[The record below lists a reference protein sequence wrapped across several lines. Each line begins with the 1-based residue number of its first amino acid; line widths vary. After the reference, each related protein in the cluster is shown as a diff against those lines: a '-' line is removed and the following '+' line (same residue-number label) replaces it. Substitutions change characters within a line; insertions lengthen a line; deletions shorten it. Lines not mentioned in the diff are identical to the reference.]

1 MKRSLRLSAA
11 LALALALIGPAAPVL
26 AAPFTY
32 PAPVQQTFPTTS
44 PPGITAAA
52 WILYDE
58 SSDTVIAEWNADEE
72 RAMASVTKIMTGL
85 LAIERSEPDEM
96 VTVSQRAADTG
107 EKEID
112 LVPGETVPMDALFKA
127 LMIHSANDAA
137 TAIAEHISGSVEAFV
152 NDMNQRAADLGLTHT
167 SFANPHGLDAPGH
180 YTTARD
186 LLELGRIA
194 MELPEFTEVVKAKKL
209 VFPPAPDGTPR
220 TGSSTNLL
228 LSSYPGSLGLKTGF
242 TAQALLTYVAAAER
256 EGRRLYAVLLGSD
269 GDRAHFADATALFDY
284 GFERLGFFGDASTGA
299 PYAAILANHEP
310 DPVVSLANIETYLHL
325 AGQGLMLESPAPLR
339 ALPEPEPP
347 PIVEVTRSP
356 DPGPRTVIDT
366 MRFWLDLAL
375 GA

>member
-1 MKRSLRLSAA
+1 MKRSLRLSGALVLVL
-11 LALALALIGPAAPVL
+11 LALAAPAS

-32 PAPVQQTFPTTS
+32 PAPVQQTFPTS
-44 PPGITAAA
+44 GPPPVTAAS

-58 SSDTVIAEWNADEE
+58 STDTVIAELNADQE

-85 LAIERSEPDEM
+85 LAIERTEPEDL

-107 EKEID
+107 EKEIE
-112 LVPGETVPMDALFKA
+112 LVPGETIAMDALFKA

-152 NDMNQRAADLGLTHT
+152 DLMNQRAAELGLTHT
-167 SFANPHGLDAPGH
+167 SFANPHGLDAPNH
-180 YTTARD
+180 YTSARD

-194 MELPEFTEVVKAKKL
+194 MEMSEFAEVVKAKKL

-220 TGSSTNLL
+220 TGSSTNLML
-228 LSSYPGSLGLKTGF
+228 WSYPGTLGLKTGF
-242 TAQALLTYVAAAER
+242 TAQALLTYVASAER
-256 EGRRLYAVLLGSD
+256 EGRRLYAVVLGSD
-269 GDRAHFADATALFDY
+269 GERAHFSDATALFDY
-284 GFERLGFFGDASTGA
+284 GFEELGFFGDVSTGA
-299 PYAAILANHEP
+299 PYAPVQARRSI
-310 DPVVSLANIETYLHL
+310 DPMASLADMETYLHL
-325 AGQGLMLESPAPLR
+325 AGQGLMLESPGPLR
-339 ALPEPEPP
+339 EIPEPAPP

-356 DPGPRTVIDT
+356 DPGPRTVGET

>member
-1 MKRSLRLSAA
+1 MKTSLRICAA
-11 LALALALIGPAAPVL
+11 LALALALMAPAGPAL

-32 PAPVQQTFPTTS
+32 PAPVMETFPTPG
-44 PPGITAAA
+44 PPAVTAAE

-58 SSDTVIAEWNADEE
+58 STDTVIAEWNADQE

-85 LAIERSEPDEM
+85 LAIERSEPGDM

-112 LVPGETVPMDALFKA
+112 LVPGETISMDAMFKA

-152 NDMNQRAADLGLTHT
+152 DEMNQRAAELGLTHT
-167 SFANPHGLDAPGH
+167 SFANPHGLDAPNH

-186 LLELGRIA
+186 LLVLGRTA
-194 MELPEFTEVVKAKKL
+194 MEHPEFAEVVKAKTL

-228 LSSYPGSLGLKTGF
+228 LWSYPGSMGLKTGF
-242 TAQALLTYVAAAER
+242 TAQALLTYVAGAER

-269 GDRAHFADATALFDY
+269 GDRAHFSDARALFDY
-284 GFERLGFFGDASTGA
+284 GFEQLGFFGDASTGA
-299 PYAAILANHEP
+299 SYAAIQGRRET

-325 AGQGLMLESPAPLR
+325 AGQGLMLDSPAPLR

-356 DPGPRTVIDT
+356 DPGPRTVAET
-366 MRFWLDLAL
+366 MRYWLDLAL

>member
-1 MKRSLRLSAA
+1 MKRSLRLGGA
-11 LALALALIGPAAPVL
+11 LALALLGFAAPAA

-32 PAPVQQTFPTTS
+32 PAPVQQTFPTPA
-44 PPGITAAA
+44 PPAITAGS
-52 WILYDE
+52 WILFDE
-58 SSDTVIAEWNADEE
+58 STSTVIAELNADQE

-85 LAIERSEPDEM
+85 LAIERSEPTEM

-112 LVPGETVPMDALFKA
+112 LVPGETVEMDALFKA

-137 TAIAEHISGSVEAFV
+137 TAIAEHISGSLEAFV
-152 NDMNQRAADLGLTHT
+152 DLMNQRAAELGLTHT

-186 LLELGRIA
+186 LLALARIA
-194 MELPEFTEVVKAKKL
+194 MDLPEFSEVVKAKTL
-209 VFPPAPDGTPR
+209 VFPPAPDGTSR

-228 LSSYPGSLGLKTGF
+228 LWSYPGSLGLKTGF

-269 GDRAHFADATALFDY
+269 GDRAHFSDARALFDY
-284 GFERLGFFGDASTGA
+284 GFEQLGFFGDASTGA
-299 PYAAILANHEP
+299 PYAPIQGRRSP
-310 DPVVSLANIETYLHL
+310 DALDSLAGMETYVHL
-325 AGQGLMLESPAPLR
+325 ASQGLMLETPGPLR
-339 ALPEPEPP
+339 ELPEPAPP
-347 PIVEVTRSP
+347 PIVEVTRNP
-356 DPGPRTVIDT
+356 DPGPRTVMET

>member
-1 MKRSLRLSAA
+1 MKRSLRLSGAIALVLSA
-11 LALALALIGPAAPVL
+11 LAMPAS

-32 PAPVQQTFPTTS
+32 PAPVQQTFPTPE
-44 PPGITAAA
+44 PPTITAAA

-58 SSDTVIAEWNADEE
+58 STDTVIAELNADQE

-85 LAIERSEPDEM
+85 LAIERSEPEDL
-96 VTVSQRAADTG
+96 VTVSQRAAETG

-112 LVPGETVPMDALFKA
+112 LVPGETVAMDALFKA

-137 TAIAEHISGSVEAFV
+137 TAIAEHISGSVEDFV
-152 NDMNQRAADLGLTHT
+152 DLMNQRAAELGLTHT
-167 SFANPHGLDAPGH
+167 SFANPHGLDAPNH
-180 YTTARD
+180 HTTARD

-194 MELPEFTEVVKAKKL
+194 MGMPEFAEVVKAKKL

-220 TGSSTNLL
+220 TGSSTNLML
-228 LSSYPGSLGLKTGF
+228 WSYPGTLGLKTGF
-242 TAQALLTYVAAAER
+242 TAQALLTYVASAER

-269 GDRAHFADATALFDY
+269 GERAHFSDATALFDY
-284 GFERLGFFGDASTGA
+284 GFEELGFFGDASTGA
-299 PYAAILANHEP
+299 SYAAVQGRRATDPLA
-310 DPVVSLANIETYLHL
+310 SLASMETYLHL
-325 AGQGLMLESPAPLR
+325 ASQGLMLESPGPLR
-339 ALPEPEPP
+339 EMPEPAPP

-356 DPGPRTVIDT
+356 EPGPRTVIET